1 MATTADI
8 RTRVRDMV
16 YSARPP
22 QRPFVTLVTE
32 AVDNSETLIDVTA
45 GTDWAAGD
53 ILEFSDGEQFYVQ
66 SVATNT
72 LSGIRAY
79 NGTTI
84 ATHAIND
91 QVRKNPRFTVQQID
105 QAIEDTLRELETNGI
120 HVWGTGSITL
130 VATSYAYDI
139 TGADVLDILAVYYP
153 RNNDGVAIN
162 LPFRFHRQT
171 TGLSAS
177 NRTLEVWDWGER
189 VAGDTLLYTY
199 QKQIDD
205 VTDLMVRQEELVV
218 IGTAARLLKR
228 TIAPETHDPG
238 KRTDRTV
245 QPGQTGRDSRELMG
259 EYVRLL
265 TQESQMLKVER
276 SRFLPAGAHSSRS
289 RRWRF

>member
-1 MATTADI
+1 
-8 RTRVRDMV
+8 MV

-32 AVDNSETLIDVTA
+32 AIDGSETAVDVTA

-53 ILEFSDGEQFYVQ
+53 ILEWSDGEQFYVQ
-66 SVATNT
+66 SVASNT
-72 LSGIRAY
+72 LTGIRGY

-84 ATHAIND
+84 ATHSIND
-91 QVRKNPRFTVQQID
+91 QVRKNPRFTLQQID

-130 VATSYAYDI
+130 VATTYAYDI
-139 TGADVLDILAVYYP
+139 TGADVLDILSVYYP

-162 LPFRFHRQT
+162 VPFRFHRQT

-189 VAGDTLLYTY
+189 VAGDSLLYTY

-205 VTDLMVRQEELVV
+205 VADILTRQEELVV
-218 IGTAARLLKR
+218 IGTSARLLKR

-265 TQESQMLKVER
+265 TQEAQLLKVER
-276 SRFLPAGAHSSRS
+276 SRFLPAGAHSTRS

>member
-22 QRPFVTLVTE
+22 QRPYVTQTTE
-32 AVDNSETLIDVTA
+32 PIDGSETGVDVTA
-45 GTDWAAGD
+45 GTDWAQGD
-53 ILEFSDGEQFYVQ
+53 VLEFSDGEQFFVQ
-66 SVATNT
+66 SVVTNT
-72 LSGIRAY
+72 LNGIRGY

-84 ATHAIND
+84 ATHANADI
-91 QVRKNPRFTVQQID
+91 VSKNPRFTIQQID
-105 QAIEDTLRELETNGI
+105 QAIEDSLRELETNGI
-120 HVWGTGSITL
+120 HVWGTGSIVL
-130 VATSYAYDI
+130 VASTYAYDI

-153 RNNDGVAIN
+153 RNNDGIAIN

-189 VAGDTLLYTY
+189 VSGDTLLYTY
-199 QKQIDD
+199 QQKIDD
-205 VTDLMVRQEELVV
+205 VADLLTRQEEMVV

-265 TQESQMLKVER
+265 TQEAQLLKVER
-276 SRFLPAGAHSSRS
+276 SRFLPAGAHTSRS